1 MAGKRKLGARIYT
14 FFLVLYGLLIIVAAC
29 YGLLMVW
36 TYAEEYEYTRPH
48 HALDSYMEMINR
60 DRWDDAMAEAVAAM
74 PHETQ
79 SDEEIKAFIQDKL
92 SSGITAVRKGGGAD
106 TSVYSLRCN
115 GREIGTV
122 TINED
127 TSYRSRIDTTQKPWS
142 LLQWRLYP
150 WKVAGETFDFNA
162 LYNSVEVTVPSDY
175 QVFVNGVRL
184 GEEYIVE
191 RNIPFDNY
199 QKIYYQF
206 RSSLPTKVRYRFD
219 HVIGEAKTEIRDAD
233 GNPVTI
239 DPDRNDSQFTHYA
252 TGEEFA
258 RFEEFVIPFAAS
270 YLRYISGVGDSGLQL
285 ADLRNYMYPGGE
297 LWNRMHD
304 ALDGLGWAHTTSIN
318 VDSVVVNSVLPLSDG
333 FTEVDMSTTAS
344 IYYYG
349 KGNLTSDSNMRV
361 LVYDDGERLYVE
373 SLELY

>member
-14 FFLVLYGLLIIVAAC
+14 FFLVLYGLAIIAAAC

-48 HALDSYMEMINR
+48 HALDSYLEKINR
-60 DRWDDAMAEAVAAM
+60 ERWSDGMEKAVAAM

-79 SDEEIKAFIQDKL
+79 TDEEIKAFIQDKL
-92 SSGITAVRKGGGAD
+92 SSGITAVRKGGSAD
-106 TSVYSLRCN
+106 TSIYSLRCG

-122 TINED
+122 TIDED

-162 LYNSVEVTVPSDY
+162 LYNSMEVTVPKDY
-175 QVFVNGVRL
+175 QVYINGVRL
-184 GEEYIVE
+184 
-191 RNIPFDNY
+191 
-199 QKIYYQF
+199 
-206 RSSLPTKVRYRFD
+206 
-219 HVIGEAKTEIRDAD
+219 IGEAEMEIRDAE

-239 DPDRNDSQFTHYA
+239 DPNRGDEQFTKYA
-252 TGEEFA
+252 SGEEFE
-258 RFEEFVIPFAAS
+258 RFAEFVIPFTAS
-270 YLRYISGVGDSGLQL
+270 YLRYISGVGDSGVQL
-285 ADLRNYMYPGGE
+285 ADLRNYMYPDGE
-297 LWNRMHD
+297 LWNRMYD

-318 VDSVVVNSVLPLSDG
+318 VDNVTVNAVLPLSDG
-333 FTEVDMSTTAS
+333 FTEVDVSTKAS

-349 KGNLTSDSNMRV
+349 KGELTSDSNMRV